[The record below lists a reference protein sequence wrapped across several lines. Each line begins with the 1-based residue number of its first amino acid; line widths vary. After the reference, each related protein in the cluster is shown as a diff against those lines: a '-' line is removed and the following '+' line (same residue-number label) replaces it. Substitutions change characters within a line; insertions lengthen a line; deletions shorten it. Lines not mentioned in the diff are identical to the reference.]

1 MRGCVEE
8 GVAQD
13 FGISEG
19 DAERRIKDS
28 RFVPAVTVQRV
39 TNVVFQFCSEVR
51 ISTVWKF
58 RG

>member
-1 MRGCVEE
+1 
-8 GVAQD
+8 
-13 FGISEG
+13 
-19 DAERRIKDS
+19 
-28 RFVPAVTVQRV
+28 VQRV